1 MTTVDGAWA
10 PDDAVD
16 DMLGT
21 HGRRIYVVPAQAAGR
36 CSGVRSGRRAV
47 YAMPRLLTSVLGG
60 GIRCANG
67 IGVISYSSTAARAR
81 DGRMATIEH
90 SEIVRASPE
99 RVFDLLRRVE
109 DFADYSDLIR
119 SIDRL
124 GENRYRWHV
133 RAVGMDWAFDVEV
146 TDIDPPTVLAWESL
160 EGVKNQGRYQ
170 LRAVPEGT
178 EVSLT
183 LSYDIRNR
191 LMEKAVNKAA
201 KPLVGKVSRQILERV
216 EARLNA

>member
-1 MTTVDGAWA
+1 
-10 PDDAVD
+10 
-16 DMLGT
+16 
-21 HGRRIYVVPAQAAGR
+21 
-36 CSGVRSGRRAV
+36 
-47 YAMPRLLTSVLGG
+47 
-60 GIRCANG
+60 
-67 IGVISYSSTAARAR
+67 
-81 DGRMATIEH
+81 MATIEH

-124 GENRYRWHV
+124 GENRYRYRWHV